1 MATPATAPAS
11 GHALAEAA
19 PGRRAWLAL
28 VLLCLAQ
35 LMLVLDVTVVNVAL
49 PDIGAGLGLGRAGL
63 TWVLTGYTVAFGG
76 LMLLGGRLAD
86 LLGAR
91 RVMLAGL
98 AAFTAASAVS
108 GVAGTGAVLIG
119 GRIAQGVGAALL
131 SPSALALV
139 TTTFTGPRRG
149 KALGIWAAV
158 GASGAALGVLLGG
171 LLTSTAGWRWI
182 FFINLP
188 IGLIVAAILPPV
200 LRSVPGGRDH
210 SDNRDPASGRD
221 RRDRRDRR
229 ERLDVPGALTVV
241 AATAALI
248 YGLISAGSHGWLSA
262 PALGPIGAAAVLYAA
277 FGLLERTTQRP
288 LMQVSLLTRRP
299 VAAGAFLMLIG
310 TGLLVG
316 VFFLGSF
323 YLQHVRGYSAVRT
336 GLVFLPVAVTV
347 ALGAQS
353 ASHLATVLDR
363 RALTA
368 GALTVGAVG
377 AAVAAYWHGPLALIV
392 GLCIA
397 AVGAGATLVSATTT
411 ALADAQPAEAGL
423 RSGLISTF
431 HELGSALGIA
441 VLSSLAAPS
450 LAAAGR
456 AAESAGT
463 AATATTTGFTRAFA
477 ACAIAALAAAVVA
490 ALAAPRGR
498 APAAAG
504 PHGHGPHGH

>member
-11 GHALAEAA
+11 GRTLTDA

-35 LMLVLDVTVVNVAL
+35 LMLVLDITVVNVAL
-49 PDIGAGLGLGRAGL
+49 PDIGAGLGLSRAGL

-91 RVMLAGL
+91 RVLLAGL
-98 AAFTAASAVS
+98 AVFTAASAVS

-119 GRIAQGVGAALL
+119 GRVAQGVGAALL

-139 TTTFTGPRRG
+139 TTMFTGPRRA

-188 IGLIVAAILPPV
+188 IGLIVAAALSPM
-200 LRSVPGGRDH
+200 LRSA
-210 SDNRDPASGRD
+210 PASRD
-221 RRDRRDRR
+221 RRDSRERR
-229 ERLDVPGALTVV
+229 ERLDMPGALTVF

-262 PALGPIGAAAVLYAA
+262 PALAPIGAAAVLYAA
-277 FGLLERTTQRP
+277 FGLLERATARP
-288 LMQVSLLTRRP
+288 LMQVGLLTRRP

-316 VFFLGSF
+316 AFFLGSF
-323 YLQHVRGYSAVRT
+323 YLQQARGYSPVHA
-336 GLVFLPVAVTV
+336 GLAFLPVAVTV
-347 ALGAQS
+347 ALGAQA

-368 GALTVGAVG
+368 GALAVAAAG
-377 AAVAAYWHGPLALIV
+377 AAVAAHWHGPVALIA
-392 GLCIA
+392 GLSIVA
-397 AVGAGATLVSATTT
+397 AGAGATLVAATTI

-423 RSGLISTF
+423 RSGVVSTF
-431 HELGSALGIA
+431 HELGSAFGIA

-450 LAAAGR
+450 LAAA
-456 AAESAGT
+456 AGGGGST
-463 AATATTTGFTRAFA
+463 SPTGFTRAFA
-477 ACAIAALAAAVVA
+477 ACAVAALIAAVIAG
-490 ALAAPRGR
+490 LAAPRGR
-498 APAAAG
+498 AIAAAG
-504 PHGHGPHGH
+504 PHGHGH

>member
-11 GHALAEAA
+11 GHAVTEAA

-49 PDIGAGLGLGRAGL
+49 PDIGAALGLGRAGL

-108 GVAGTGAVLIG
+108 GLAGTGAVLIG

-171 LLTSTAGWRWI
+171 LLTSAAGWRWI

-188 IGLIVAAILPPV
+188 IGLIVGAVLPPV
-200 LRSVPGGRDH
+200 LRSIPRGHDE
-210 SDNRDPASGRD
+210 NRDRAT
-221 RRDRRDRR
+221 RR

-262 PALGPIGAAAVLYAA
+262 PALAPIGAAAVLYAA

-323 YLQHVRGYSAVRT
+323 YLQHVRGYSAVHT
-336 GLVFLPVAVTV
+336 GMVFLPVAVTV

-368 GALTVGAVG
+368 GALTVGAAG
-377 AAVAAYWHGPLALIV
+377 AAVAAHWHGPLALIV

-411 ALADAQPAEAGL
+411 ALADARPAEAGL

-450 LAAAGR
+450 LTAAASS
-456 AAESAGT
+456 AVATAGT
-463 AATATTTGFTRAFA
+463 TATVSTTGFTRAFA

-504 PHGHGPHGH
+504 PHGH